1 MSLSVEASEAAAFL
15 QAYRFDADARLQSLL
30 LTREA
35 TVSSLPFEPAAYH
48 SHLREYVLRGGK
60 RVRGALV
67 MLGYEA
73 VSGRPG
79 SQVLDASLAF
89 ELAHAYLLI
98 FDDFMDRDDVRRGG
112 LSLHLLAAQEAARR
126 GSSDAAHRGVSISLL
141 LGLLAQSMSFDLL
154 LSHAPAGADLALVA
168 RYFNE
173 ILEGVT
179 VGQLLDVAAADAPAP
194 VAASDVAEIHRRK
207 TGLYTTEG
215 PVVLGALLA
224 GASLDDARVQALKA
238 WAGPVGEA
246 FQLVDDLLGCV
257 GDSGETGKSASG
269 DLREGKRTSV
279 LEEALVRLQGDEKAR
294 LSSLA
299 GRALTESEAV
309 EAKLLIERSGAVEAI
324 GHKADGLEKTARRA
338 LEEVGLAPQ
347 AQRMLAAL
355 GRLVVERRS

>member
-1 MSLSVEASEAAAFL
+1 MSLSVEATEAVAFL
-15 QAYRFDADARLQSLL
+15 EAYRADADTRLRSLL
-30 LTREA
+30 LEREA
-35 TVSSLPFEPAAYH
+35 ALTALPFEPAAYH
-48 SHLREYVLRGGK
+48 AHLREYVVRGGK

-67 MLGYEA
+67 KLGYEA
-73 VSGRPG
+73 VSGTSGAR
-79 SQVLDASLAF
+79 VLDASLAF

-112 LSLHLLAAQEAARR
+112 PSLHLLAAREAARR
-126 GSSDAAHRGVSISLL
+126 GSVDAAHRGVSVSLL

-154 LSHAPAGADLALVA
+154 LSNAPAGADTALVV

-224 GASLDDARVQALKA
+224 GASLQDARVRALRA
-238 WAGPVGEA
+238 WARPIGEA

-257 GDSGETGKSASG
+257 GDSEETGKSASG
-269 DLREGKRTSV
+269 DLREGKRTAV
-279 LEEALVRLQGDEKAR
+279 LEEALAFLRGDEQAR
-294 LSSLA
+294 LSSFA
-299 GRALTESEAV
+299 GRLLDEAEAV
-309 EAKLLIERSGAVEAI
+309 EAKALIEGSGAVESI
-324 GHKADGLEKTARRA
+324 GRKADVLENIARSA
-338 LEEVGLAPQ
+338 LEEGGLHPHAR
-347 AQRMLAAL
+347 RMLAAL
-355 GRLVVERRS
+355 GRLIVERRS